1 MKMVHIVTSVIRSK
15 PSSNEILFRSQYRM
29 QKVWY
34 NEASCKSL
42 KKIEDK
48 SRQSRQNKMEMTTM
62 MFKWRTTFS
71 REGIASTNLH
81 FSQLQESSFYLKQI
95 IRPYYIA
102 LISNFN
108 AINEFSLATSTF
120 DMSSAVWLVIFIYE
134 ENSTDYCHNPP
145 EMLVRCGTEN
155 ILREWYSIDTDQIE
169 INDIATWSLEKG
181 ISKIITD
188 SLYER
193 RHNLHGLIMKAVI
206 VKDSPFLNVRKSGQ
220 LDGIFSEIL
229 REICITLN
237 FSFNIVSEVEEY
249 GRWNPKQKIWT
260 GAIAELYA
268 GHVDIALSGFTITSA
283 RLNAVDFTHPVFK
296 TKNFLVIR
304 EPEKFGIKW
313 SSYFQTFTNTVWIAI
328 LGILMTASI
337 LLIFPKIKSGIDRK
351 IGYLFIDNF
360 LEIWGIFCQ
369 QGLADFSGES
379 SLKIAYFSIFLLVT
393 VLSAAYSAGLISF
406 LTSTIHIL
414 PFHSLESFVQDGN
427 YQLVVVRGTAFYDKF
442 ANSRDPL
449 GKKIM
454 KLMLEEE
461 KLPVTQQEGYERIC
475 KNQKLAI
482 YSIDQDNI
490 VNLKIPCNVVRI
502 ATGHVNSIAMTLS
515 KHNQF
520 TDVINFQLRK
530 YDDNGMMDRL
540 KQTIFKKKSNSIIK
554 HQPVPLI
561 SVISLL
567 ILFLIGIILSTCILI
582 IENFI
587 FVRKTKKM
595 SMVRHIPSLK
605 SSGFYVKRKKSL
617 RNIAKYHAIRSYE
630 FLSISNKQIPFIIDI
645 CKLYGQKSA
654 ILLYPEF
661 EKEMEMTTM
670 MFKWRCAFSR
680 EGIATTNLRFSQL
693 HESLYYIKQI
703 VRPFY
708 IMMISD
714 YNAMR
719 EFSLATSTFDISV
732 AMWLVIFMYKGDD
745 PDYCHNP
752 PEMLVRCDTENIL
765 REWYS
770 IDTRQVE
777 INDVVTW
784 SLEKGITKIVPNFLY
799 ERRHNLQ
806 GLIMRAVIVKDSPF
820 TKINKNGELDGIY
833 GRILR
838 ELCVTLNFSFDIVS
852 EVEEYGRWNSTTKTW
867 SGAIAELY
875 YGRADI
881 SLSEFSMSNARLN
894 AVDFTIPIFNSKDCL
909 FFEKPEIFATFNHS
923 VWIAMFGVLIAVSI
937 LLIFFK
943 KKNGTDCRIGHL
955 LSDNF
960 LEIWGIFCQ
969 QGIAESSDRFSLRIA
984 YFSIFLLITI
994 LSAAYS
1000 AALISFLTT
1009 MSNTLPF
1016 DSLETFVQDGT
1027 YRLTVFRGTAHYDKF
1042 ANSEDPLAKK
1052 LMKLML
1058 EENKLPLTA
1067 LEGFTSI
1074 CKNRKLVIYT
1084 YNEMKKPVDS
1094 KITCNVVRVKT
1105 EHVNNIAIALSK
1117 YNPFTDVINFQ
1128 LQKFFEN
1135 GMMNRLKNSPFEKK
1149 SNDIIKHQPV
1159 TLIGVISLFI
1169 FIQIGIIISICILA
1183 IEKNSDPLTLTAM
1196 YFLIFTIESS
1206 IESSLK

>member
-1 MKMVHIVTSVIRSK
+1 MFAKSCDPSIGDEQIPFILDIRKLYGSK
-15 PSSNEILFRSQYRM
+15 SAIFLFSESI
-29 QKVWY
+29 K
-34 NEASCKSL
+34 E
-42 KKIEDK
+42 
-48 SRQSRQNKMEMTTM
+48 MEMTTM

-71 REGIASTNLH
+71 REGVASTNLH
-81 FSQLQESSFYLKQI
+81 FSRLQESSFYLKQI

-145 EMLVRCGTEN
+145 GNIFHLRFNSEMLVRCGTEN

-181 ISKIITD
+181 ISKMITD

-249 GRWNPKQKIWT
+249 GRWNPKKKIWT

-313 SSYFQTFTNTVWIAI
+313 SSYFQTFTNTLWTAI
-328 LGILMTASI
+328 LGVLITASI
-337 LLIFPKIKSGIDRK
+337 LLIFPKIKSGTDRK
-351 IGYLFIDNF
+351 LRYLFIDNF

-520 TDVINFQLRK
+520 TDVINF
-530 YDDNGMMDRL
+530 
-540 KQTIFKKKSNSIIK
+540 
-554 HQPVPLI
+554 H
-561 SVISLL
+561 
-567 ILFLIGIILSTCILI
+567 
-582 IENFI
+582 
-587 FVRKTKKM
+587 
-595 SMVRHIPSLK
+595 
-605 SSGFYVKRKKSL
+605 
-617 RNIAKYHAIRSYE
+617 
-630 FLSISNKQIPFIIDI
+630 NKQIPFIIDI

-654 ILLYPEF
+654 ILLYPES
-661 EKEMEMTTM
+661 EKEMEMATM

-752 PEMLVRCDTENIL
+752 PGNIFHLKFNSEMLVRCDTENIL

-852 EVEEYGRWNSTTKTW
+852 EVEEYGRWNPTTKTW

-909 FFEKPEIFATFNHS
+909 FFEKPEIFAVKWSSYFLTFNHS

-1027 YRLTVFRGTAHYDKF
+1027 YQLTVFRGTAHYDKF

-1117 YNPFTDVINFQ
+1117 HNPFTDVINFQ

-1159 TLIGVISLFI
+1159 TLIGEDVDST
-1169 FIQIGIIISICILA
+1169 S
-1183 IEKNSDPLTLTAM
+1183 
-1196 YFLIFTIESS
+1196 
-1206 IESSLK
+1206 